1 MTVNFRE
8 IANIYQNEI
17 DAIMEK
23 VRKHS
28 RQFND
33 DQKDFA
39 LKYTEFVIGTG
50 MI

>member
-1 MTVNFRE
+1 MSVNFRE

-17 DAIMEK
+17 DTIMEK

-33 DQKDFA
+33 DEKDFA
-39 LKYTEFVIGTG
+39 LKYTDFVIGTG